1 MIPYTKDRVVH
12 GTALAQKQTIAFN
25 IADMHMG
32 IEAMR
37 WMTWQAAWELEA
49 NRPATRSAQ
58 LAYTYGGSQ
67 TMTIADNGVQAM
79 GGHGAAVGFGPEHH
93 CHNLEG
99 FHGKSAWGQRR
110 CTVLLPRAQLLRAE
124 CMGTGKEGARV
135 TAWLATGAAT

>member
-1 MIPYTKDRVVH
+1 MRVNA
-12 GTALAQKQTIAFN
+12 GLSC
-25 IADMHMG
+25 
-32 IEAMR
+32 
-37 WMTWQAAWELEA
+37 AAPQIQQPRHLRGREGPWRGGRGA
-49 NRPATRSAQ
+49 RIRSASGPGMSTG
-58 LAYTYGGSQ
+58 TY
-67 TMTIADNGVQAM
+67 QAM